1 MIYCTSG
8 LNVFR
13 RGAGRFAGA
22 LAAAL
27 FFSVLGPAHAA
38 EDEPAEQRTH
48 PALAGVDWST
58 AREII
63 VALDDHSYEPDEIE
77 LKLGQPYK
85 IVLENVGRFA
95 HDMVGDDNVGGT
107 LFEESVVALRMVNS
121 KVGRVTA
128 GSVRS
133 VYVRA
138 KNQIELWLVPLKAG
152 EYTFYCSIKG
162 HREDG
167 MEGIVRIVP

>member
-1 MIYCTSG
+1 MIFGAS
-8 LNVFR
+8 NMHDA
-13 RGAGRFAGA
+13 RGIGRA
-22 LAAAL
+22 LCAMVLAL
-27 FFSVLGPAHAA
+27 VLGVVAPAGAA
-38 EDEPAEQRTH
+38 EDEPTEPRTH
-48 PALAGVDWST
+48 PALVGVDWST
-58 AREII
+58 VSEIT
-63 VALDDHSYEPDEIE
+63 VELDDHSYEPDEIE

-95 HDMVGDDNVGGT
+95 HDMVGEGVVGGS
-107 LFEESVVALRMVNS
+107 LFDESVVALRMINAN
-121 KVGRVTA
+121 VGRVMA

-138 KNQIELWLVPLKAG
+138 KNRIELWFVPLKVG

-167 MEGIVRIVP
+167 MEGVVRIVP